1 MKRYIVFSLADN
13 VLYLFLLNIKIT
25 SGGHYL
31 NNILFKMRAY
41 LFHLVTIFSD
51 D

>member
-13 VLYLFLLNIKIT
+13 VLYIFQLNIKIT

-31 NNILFKMRAY
+31 NNILFEMRAY

-51 D
+51 E